1 LGNGNEREDA
11 VQAGR
16 CSVRRSDPP
25 RSSEVGLAEEREMR
39 AAPILGRKYGELL
52 ASLEVVT
59 TDDVNRAVAEQEKTG
74 RDLDAI
80 LVDNG
85 LTTLDG
91 IRNAVSEGLGIETLD
106 IGKVQIPQEIL
117 DLVPVRFVHRNRIIP
132 LERTDYGLKV
142 ATADPLNYHA
152 FDDLRLLLNCEIIPV
167 LAYSK
172 DIENAIKNYYG
183 IGADTIDSMMQAE
196 GTALEMMEAEGEIE
210 ELTEDATIIKFVNQ
224 IISEA
229 VNDRATDIHI
239 EPFEDELRIRYRIDG
254 MLYEAAVPPTIKHYQ
269 SAVMSRIK
277 IMADMNIAE
286 KRLPQDGKIPFRM
299 GGNEYD
305 LRVSTVPT
313 QWGESIAIRIL
324 SRTSTLMELEEL
336 GMDLEALRRFHFLI
350 EKPHGIIF
358 VTGPT
363 GSGKTTTLYAALA
376 RLNRIDRKI
385 ITVEDPIEYD
395 MHGLTQIQVHPKINL
410 TFANILRSL
419 LRHDP
424 DIMLVGETRDY
435 ETAEI
440 TIRMALTGH
449 LVFSTLHTNDAA
461 GAITRLLDMRVEPFL
476 VASSVIG
483 IMAQRLVR
491 LICPNCKEAY
501 KPEFSELAA
510 MGVPAEEMTDLVLH
524 RGRGCEMCK
533 FLGYRGRQGI
543 FEIFPM
549 SERIREMTVEHDSAS
564 KIKDQAIKEG
574 MVTLRQYGWRLVR
587 AGVTTVEEVLRVAQE
602 DVEFESESMPTSAAA
617 AS

>member
-1 LGNGNEREDA
+1 
-11 VQAGR
+11 
-16 CSVRRSDPP
+16 
-25 RSSEVGLAEEREMR
+25 MR
-39 AAPILGRKYGELL
+39 AAPLLGKKYGELL
-52 ASLEVVT
+52 VSLDVVT
-59 TDDVNRAVAEQEKTG
+59 RDDLNRAVAEQEKTG
-74 RDLDAI
+74 FDLDAVLI
-80 LVDNG
+80 DLG
-85 LTTLDG
+85 LAALRE
-91 IRNAVSEGLGIETLD
+91 IQKKVSGGLGIEIVDL
-106 IGKVQIPQEIL
+106 GKMDVPQDVL
-117 DLVPVRFVHRNRIIP
+117 DLVPVRFVHRHRVIP
-132 LERTDYGLKV
+132 VERDGESLKV

-152 FDDLRLLLNCEIIPV
+152 FDDLRLLLNSEIVPV
-167 LAYSK
+167 LAYSR
-172 DIENAIKNYYG
+172 DIETAIKNYYG
-183 IGADTIDSMMQAE
+183 IGSDTIDSMMQAE
-196 GTALEMMEAEGEIE
+196 GEGLEAMEAEGEFE

-224 IISEA
+224 IITEA
-229 VNDRATDIHI
+229 VKDRATDIHI

-269 SAVMSRIK
+269 SAVISRIK
-277 IMADMNIAE
+277 IMSDMNIAE
-286 KRLPQDGKIPFRM
+286 KRLPQDGKIPFRI

-324 SRTSTLMELEEL
+324 SRTSTLLELEEL
-336 GMDLEALRRFHFLI
+336 GMDGEALRRFNFMI
-350 EKPHGIIF
+350 KRPHGIIL

-395 MHGLTQIQVHPKINL
+395 MHGLTQIQIHSKIGL
-410 TFANILRSL
+410 SFANVLRSL

-461 GAITRLLDMRVEPFL
+461 GAITRLIDMGVEPFL

-491 LICPNCKEAY
+491 LICPSCKEPY
-501 KPEFSELAA
+501 SPDISELAA
-510 MGVPAEEMTDLVLH
+510 MRIPPEEGKDMTLH
-524 RGRGCEMCK
+524 RGRGCEDCK
-533 FLGYRGRQGI
+533 FLGYRGRHGI

-549 SERIREMTVEHDSAS
+549 SEKIREMTVERRPAS
-564 KIKDQAIKEG
+564 AIKQRALEEG
-574 MVTLRQYGWRLVR
+574 MTALRQYGWNLVR
-587 AGVTTVEEVLRVAQE
+587 KGMTTVDEVLRVAQE
-602 DVEFESESMPTSAAA
+602 DEEYDLPASEAPETPTVEQAG
-617 AS
+617 

>member
-1 LGNGNEREDA
+1 
-11 VQAGR
+11 
-16 CSVRRSDPP
+16 
-25 RSSEVGLAEEREMR
+25 MR
-39 AAPILGRKYGELL
+39 ATPLLGRKYGELL
-52 ASLEVVT
+52 VSLDVVSHEAL
-59 TDDVNRAVAEQEKTG
+59 NRAVAEQEKTG
-74 RDLDAI
+74 QDLDAI
-80 LVDNG
+80 LVDTG
-85 LTTLDG
+85 VASLAEIQG
-91 IRNAVSEGLGIETLD
+91 KVSDGLGIETVD
-106 IGKVQIPQEIL
+106 VSKIEIPQEVL
-117 DLVPVRFVHRNRIIP
+117 DLVPVRFVHRHRVIP
-132 LERTDYGLKV
+132 IERDERGLKV

-152 FDDLRLLLNCEIIPV
+152 FDDLRLLLGCEVIPV
-167 LAYSK
+167 LAYSR
-172 DIENAIKNYYG
+172 DIQNAIKNYYG
-183 IGADTIDSMMQAE
+183 IGSDTIDSMLQAE
-196 GTALEMMEAEGEIE
+196 GDLLDTMESEADLE

-269 SAVMSRIK
+269 SAVISRIK
-277 IMADMNIAE
+277 IMSDMNIAE
-286 KRLPQDGKIPFRM
+286 KRLPQDGKIPFRI
-299 GGNEYD
+299 GTAEYD

-324 SRTSTLMELEEL
+324 SRTSTLLELEEL
-336 GMDLEALRRFHFLI
+336 GMDGEALRRFHYLI
-350 EKPHGIIF
+350 QKPHGIIL

-363 GSGKTTTLYAALA
+363 GSGKTTTLYAALS

-385 ITVEDPIEYD
+385 ITVEDPVEYD
-395 MHGLTQIQVHPKINL
+395 MHGLTQIQIHSKIGL
-410 TFANILRSL
+410 SFATVLRSL

-461 GAITRLLDMRVEPFL
+461 GAITRLIDMGVEPFL

-491 LICPNCKEAY
+491 RVCPTCKESY
-501 KPEFSELAA
+501 KPDVSELAA
-510 MGVPAEEMTDLVLH
+510 MRIPAEEGKDLVLH
-524 RGRGCEMCK
+524 RGRGCEECK

-549 SERIREMTVEHDSAS
+549 SEKIRELTVERRSATT
-564 KIKDQAIKEG
+564 IKQRALEEG
-574 MVTLRQYGWRLVR
+574 MTALRQYGWNLVR
-587 AGVTTVEEVLRVAQE
+587 KGVTTVDEVLRVAQE
-602 DVEFESESMPTSAAA
+602 DEDYAEPSAQAA
-617 AS
+617 PAEQAG